1 MRAEP
6 PADGEPPRP
15 NRPSGQMQPGVGL
28 IFELGLRL
36 AISVILGLGAGL
48 LLDNWLRTSPVFTL
62 LGMILGIGAA
72 MYTIWI
78 VARQSVRR

>member
-1 MRAEP
+1 
-6 PADGEPPRP
+6 
-15 NRPSGQMQPGVGL
+15 MQPGVGL
-28 IFELGLRL
+28 IFDLGLRL